1 MVEQNTLDNLF
12 NEWLE
17 KRTNE
22 ANCDP
27 SLSIKD
33 NWCNPEDA
41 AILYG
46 DKIQRLFKFAFEAGF
61 NAKLRYSAE
70 ENLQK

>member
-17 KRTNE
+17 KHTGE
-22 ANCDP
+22 VNCDP

-33 NWCNPEDA
+33 NWCNPADA

-46 DKIQRLFKFAFEAGF
+46 EEIQNLFKFAFEAGF

>member
-17 KRTNE
+17 KHTTE
-22 ANCDP
+22 VNCDP
-27 SLSIKD
+27 IKD
-33 NWCNPEDA
+33 NWCNPADA

-46 DKIQRLFKFAFEAGF
+46 EEIQNLFKFAFEAGF